1 MGASRFK
8 SCHGKKKHQEGRRG
22 LRREQR
28 ERGEGGRGEE
38 GRTPPAIK
46 SISSSWEG
54 RITAENMFK

>member
-8 SCHGKKKHQEGRRG
+8 SCRGKKKHQEGRRG
-22 LRREQR
+22 PRREQR
-28 ERGEGGRGEE
+28 ERGRGGIGEE

-46 SISSSWEG
+46 NISFSWEG